1 MKKQRIY
8 YKEERIV
15 LSDILPYEV
24 PPFFNNQQFYLFL
37 KENKIQFKGQ
47 KLHFSKTAKPI
58 VKIIIKII
66 FGLDNSNNPIDDNP
80 LYNYFK
86 INSNSTTVTIP
97 YRYRIKHRNKF
108 RLLSVIHPINQLE
121 LVPFYHKYASTII
134 YNCNKSNYSIRRPSK
149 IATIKY
155 FKDETNKKKSKG
167 YLEIDVIETTDKEYT
182 SLKTYFSYREYSN
195 IYKFYESYT
204 FQNAEKKFDF
214 LMKFDITRCFD
225 SVYTHT
231 LPWALS
237 NKSLVKE
244 NIESF
249 KKSFGGQFDTLMQKM
264 NYNETNGIVIGPEF
278 SRIFSELILQQIDK
292 NVELES
298 YNKYKIKNKVDYIIY
313 RYVDDYFLFYN
324 DEKTKDILFNCFIE
338 KLQDY
343 KFSLNDNKTIVYS
356 KPLITNITVAKE
368 KVKDLISETYFLH
381 LQEIITSEKDDYSI
395 FSAKDIITRYKS
407 IIHQT
412 EITYGDIQNYFLAA
426 ILNKTI
432 SQIKKIQN
440 IQQSLLNV
448 HYELAKANSE
458 QDEIVI
464 SEKLIELKTILDK
477 GKKRLFKNI
486 INIIELVLFIYSVL
500 PSVSYSI
507 KIASIFL
514 RILDYVK
521 NQESTKKRYVNK
533 AINETGSFSNDIAK
547 YFGCTFDEKHQIF
560 KQIFDGIVIVCN
572 KRKDYESGQD
582 GKWYL
587 LSVINELGEHYNLSE
602 KHIID
607 SINLEINDWDYFN
620 IISVL
625 GYIKNNPIYFNL
637 RKKII
642 ERVELIFHNY
652 NKSKS
657 EHVLLAIDLISSPFF
672 YLNEANKNEYKIK
685 LLRNMGIYNRT
696 KPTAEIEQDIEEIKK
711 MNNGYFYQWKNRNF
725 AVELNT
731 KKGHFV
737 Y

>member
-1 MKKQRIY
+1 MRKERIY
-8 YKEERIV
+8 YKKERIV

-37 KENKIQFKGQ
+37 KENKIQLKDQ
-47 KLHFSKTAKPI
+47 QLLFSKTTKAI
-58 VKIIIKII
+58 TKIIIKII
-66 FGLDNSNNPIDDNP
+66 FGLDNSNNPVEDDP

-86 INSNSTTVTIP
+86 IDENKTVTIP

-167 YLEIDVIETTDKEYT
+167 YLEIDVVETTDKEYT
-182 SLKTYFSYREYSN
+182 SLKTYFSYKEYSN

-244 NIESF
+244 NIDSF
-249 KKSFGGQFDTLMQKM
+249 KKSFGGQFDKLMQKM

-278 SRIFSELILQQIDK
+278 SRIFSELILQKIDK

-324 DEKTKDILFNCFIE
+324 DEKTKDMLFNCFIE
-338 KLQDY
+338 KLQEY
-343 KFSLNDNKTIVYS
+343 KFSLNDNKTIIYS
-356 KPLITNITVAKE
+356 KPLITNITIAKE
-368 KVKDLISETYFLH
+368 KIKDLISKTYFFH

-426 ILNKTI
+426 ILTKTI
-432 SQIKKIQN
+432 SQIKEIQN
-440 IQQSLLNV
+440 FQQSLLNV

-458 QDEIVI
+458 EDKITV
-464 SEKLIELKTILDK
+464 SEKLIELKSTLDK
-477 GKKRLFKNI
+477 GKKRLLKNLA
-486 INIIELVLFIYSVL
+486 NTIELVLFIYSVL

-514 RILDYVK
+514 RIIDYVK
-521 NQESTKKRYVNK
+521 NQESTKKRYVDK
-533 AINETGSFSNDIAK
+533 AINETGEFSNDIAK
-547 YFGCTFDEKHQIF
+547 YFGYTFDEKHQIF

-587 LSVINELGEHYNLSE
+587 LSVINELGEHYKLSE
-602 KHIID
+602 KHIVD
-607 SINLEINDWDYFN
+607 SINLEINEWDYFN

-625 GYIKNNPIYFNL
+625 GYIKDNPIYFNL

-642 ERVELIFHNY
+642 EQTSLIFQNY
-652 NKSKS
+652 NKNKS
-657 EHVLLAIDLISSPFF
+657 EHVLLAIDLLSCPFF
-672 YLNEANKNEYKIK
+672 YLNEANKNECKIK
-685 LLRNMGIYNRT
+685 LLRDIGIYSRI
-696 KPTAEIEQDIEEIKK
+696 KPNAEIEQDIEEIKK

-725 AVELNT
+725 AKELNT